1 MEYGDTCSI
10 FVTFNEHDKVPYC
23 FSLGIFYVNEQA
35 LLYSF
40 MISIF
45 TYTYIYAKSILICDA
60 IYTNMINCVISQ
72 KLILFVI
79 CYIPVFVI
87 VQIIHHLQERF
98 EFFNH
103 TYCMTIFLT
112 FLHST
117 TMEFNFL
124 NSNFLPSIHYKDFSN
139 IFILFLIRP
148 PSLLLNNKSFLFINS
163 WNNKIYNGN
172 I

>member
-1 MEYGDTCSI
+1 MIKSCTVFLWAY
-10 FVTFNEHDKVPYC
+10 
-23 FSLGIFYVNEQA
+23 
-35 LLYSF
+35 F
-40 MISIF
+40 MWSNRHYWISSWSVYLHIH
-45 TYTYIYAKSILICDA
+45 IYAKSILICDA

-87 VQIIHHLQERF
+87 VQFIHHLQERF
-98 EFFNH
+98 EFFFHH

-112 FLHST
+112 FEILHST

-148 PSLLLNNKSFLFINS
+148 PSLLLNNNSFLFINS

>member
-1 MEYGDTCSI
+1 MKKSLMFFCGAYFMWS
-10 FVTFNEHDKVPYC
+10 NRHYC
-23 FSLGIFYVNEQA
+23 IASWSVYLHI
-35 LLYSF
+35 
-40 MISIF
+40 
-45 TYTYIYAKSILICDA
+45 YIYAKSILKCDA

-79 CYIPVFVI
+79 YYIPVFVI
-87 VQIIHHLQERF
+87 VQFIHHLQERF
-98 EFFNH
+98 EFFFSSYLLNDYIFNFWDFTFNNH
-103 TYCMTIFLT
+103 GM
-112 FLHST
+112 
-117 TMEFNFL
+117 NFL
-124 NSNFLPSIHYKDFSN
+124 NSDFLPSIHYKDFSN